1 MMDRFTASALALLV
15 GLGLIVVG
23 LADVAGS
30 ATVSVIVGGAL
41 VLASLVVSVADRHRG
56 RRPAC

>member
-1 MMDRFTASALALLV
+1 MMDRCTASALALLA

-23 LADVAGS
+23 LTDVAGS

-41 VLASLVVSVADRHRG
+41 VLASLVASVADRHRG

>member
-1 MMDRFTASALALLV
+1 MMDRFTASALALLA

-41 VLASLVVSVADRHRG
+41 VLASLVASVADRRRG

>member
-1 MMDRFTASALALLV
+1 MMDRFTASALALLA

-41 VLASLVVSVADRHRG
+41 VLASLVASVADRHRRSG
-56 RRPAC
+56 PAC

>member
-1 MMDRFTASALALLV
+1 MMDRFTTSALALLA

-30 ATVSVIVGGAL
+30 ASVSVIVGAAL
-41 VLASLVVSVADRHRG
+41 VLAPLAASVADRRRG
-56 RRPAC
+56 GRPTC